1 MVVSVTRATTP
12 ETDKSAET
20 DKRIARGETRRAAIL
35 AAATREFGRKGY
47 ESARVADIAR
57 EAGVTDAGL
66 LHHFATKTDL
76 FMAVVERREEAYQ
89 SIRVPAPSVRAL
101 FDDFISAVATAA
113 EEPDLL
119 RFRVMLTGASRIA
132 GHPVEGRAQRT
143 LEAALDT
150 LVPFVTD
157 RIAAGEIRADQDPQ
171 QLVLELLAL
180 NEGIRDQW
188 STLPDRID
196 YAATF
201 RTAADALYDRACALN
216 SAGEAQ
222 PGAPMEPQ
230 L

>member
-1 MVVSVTRATTP
+1 MVVTVTDSSAQTTTSVSEASRPA
-12 ETDKSAET
+12 AET
-20 DKRIARGETRRAAIL
+20 DKRIVRGETRRAAII

-57 EAGVTDAGL
+57 AAGVTDAGL
-66 LHHFATKTDL
+66 LHHFPTKTDL

-89 SIRVPAPSVRAL
+89 SIRIPAPTLRAF
-101 FDDFISAVATAA
+101 FDDFIDAVAKAA

-119 RFRVMLTGASRIA
+119 RFRVMLTGASRIE

-150 LVPFVTD
+150 MVPFVAE

-171 QLVLELLAL
+171 QLILELLAL

-196 YAATF
+196 YAVTF
-201 RTAADALYDRACALN
+201 RIAADDLYERVRARD
-216 SAGEAQ
+216 
-222 PGAPMEPQ
+222 
-230 L
+230 